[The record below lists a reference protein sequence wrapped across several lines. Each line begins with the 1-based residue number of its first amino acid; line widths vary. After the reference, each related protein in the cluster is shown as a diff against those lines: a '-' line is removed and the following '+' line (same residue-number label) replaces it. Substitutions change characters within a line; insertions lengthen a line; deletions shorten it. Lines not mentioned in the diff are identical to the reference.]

1 MVLAQIRDPTYCIKR
16 GNKTPATRE
25 RNGDGFA
32 GHLEGELNE
41 RFLMIKQSYSPSSIT
56 EVASD
61 AARYRS
67 VKQKTSEGCKP
78 NKRL

>member
-1 MVLAQIRDPTYCIKR
+1 MVHARIRDPTYCIK
-16 GNKTPATRE
+16 GGDKTPATRE

-32 GHLEGELNE
+32 GHLEGESNE
-41 RFLMIKQSYSPSSIT
+41 RFLTVKKSNGSSSIT

-61 AARYRS
+61 TARYRS